1 MEWDNEDGHSVV
13 DGKIATLSEGSAFSP
28 GAKVVCKLQE
38 GEYVATI
45 VCTGIILYNT
55 RYGSLYCFF
64 CVYRN
69 QD

>member
-1 MEWDNEDGHSVV
+1 MDD
-13 DGKIATLSEGSAFSP
+13 KIATLSEGSAFSP

-45 VCTGIILYNT
+45 VCTGIIYNT
-55 RYGSLYCFF
+55 CYGSLYCFF